1 MKEHQQIEWKVA
13 FAQAGLP
20 EPRYSGTGS
29 TLRLTF
35 PFGSKSDTKSDRQA
49 IASDRQAIN
58 QVSGSQQTIPLP
70 DRETLILSMIAEKGK
85 VTTSEMAHRLNLSP
99 ARTRALLKEMADQSR
114 ITKVGQNRYAF
125 YVLKKEQ
132 EER

>member
-1 MKEHQQIEWKVA
+1 
-13 FAQAGLP
+13 
-20 EPRYSGTGS
+20 
-29 TLRLTF
+29 
-35 PFGSKSDTKSDRQA
+35 
-49 IASDRQAIN
+49 
-58 QVSGSQQTIPLP
+58 
-70 DRETLILSMIAEKGK
+70 MIAEKGK